1 MTVGGIEPLVL
12 LLSDGSPE
20 ARAAAANAL
29 FNMAANADNQ
39 KLIAKAGGIEPLVL
53 LLSDG
58 SPEAKAAAAKT
69 LFSLACNADNK
80 TLITSRG
87 H

>member
-1 MTVGGIEPLVL
+1 MR
-12 LLSDGSPE
+12 LLSDGSPV
-20 ARAAAANAL
+20 AKAAAANAL
-29 FNMAANADNQ
+29 RNLAGGNADNK